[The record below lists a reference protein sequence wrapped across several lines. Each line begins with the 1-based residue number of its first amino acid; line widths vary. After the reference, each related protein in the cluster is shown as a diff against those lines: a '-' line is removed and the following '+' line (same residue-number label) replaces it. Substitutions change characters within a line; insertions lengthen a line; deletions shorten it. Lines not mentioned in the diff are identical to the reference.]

1 MYQEQQKMGGDMAMM
16 AIPPFH
22 HGTLYSSSAFVL
34 WYLMRV
40 EPFTS
45 LHIHL
50 QVRCHSRFFYP
61 CRGEVLP
68 GTVKCPNGI
77 PRTLKECE
85 IKYVMSAGWIEP
97 LFE

>member
-50 QVRCHSRFFYP
+50 QVTILFQLLSP
-61 CRGEVLP
+61 VRGAALP
-68 GTVKCPNGI
+68 GTVKYLNEV

-85 IKYVMSAGWIEP
+85 IKYTMVLKI
-97 LFE
+97 